1 MNNFEL
7 FKLKQAGLTNL
18 NILALLDYQ
27 SKQEKSLSLRDM
39 AVASKC
45 KNPILFMEKYKSL
58 DSKSMR
64 QIFNQYPSI
73 SILDDEYPIEL
84 KNCYNPPVLLFYQ
97 GNVDLLKR
105 PKMAVVGARTASQ
118 TGTKSV
124 QKIVS
129 ELGNQFVIVS
139 GLARGID
146 TSAHISALKNGG
158 ATIAVIGCGLD
169 VHYPKENKLLQ
180 EYLGKNH
187 LILSEYAVG
196 EAPLKFHFPERNRI
210 IAGLSQGVIVAEAK
224 MRSGSLITCERA
236 LEEGRDVFAIPGNI
250 LDGKSDGC
258 HHLIKEGAKCITSGM
273 DVLSEYQL

>member
-58 DSKSMR
+58 DSKSLR
-64 QIFNQYPSI
+64 KVFNQYPSI
-73 SILDDEYPIEL
+73 SILDDEYPMEL

-105 PKMAVVGARTASQ
+105 PKIAVVGARTASQ

-124 QKIVS
+124 QKIIS

-196 EAPLKFHFPERNRI
+196 ETPLKFHFPERNRI

-258 HHLIKEGAKCITSGM
+258 HHLIKEGAKCITSGI